1 MLLDNEL
8 RRLPP
13 PSIPF
18 YPIKREK
25 KGREGKGRVRV
36 GEKKKKG
43 KEKSRKG
50 GGRGEKRL
58 VSPC

>member
-1 MLLDNEL
+1 MSYDGSPHPPYPFTLL
-8 RRLPP
+8 
-13 PSIPF
+13 
-18 YPIKREK
+18 KGEK
-25 KGREGKGRVRV
+25 KGREGRGRVRV

>member
-1 MLLDNEL
+1 MSYDGFPHPPYPFTLL
-8 RRLPP
+8 
-13 PSIPF
+13 
-18 YPIKREK
+18 KGK
-25 KGREGKGRVRV
+25 KEGREGKGRGRV
-36 GEKKKKG
+36 EEKKKKG